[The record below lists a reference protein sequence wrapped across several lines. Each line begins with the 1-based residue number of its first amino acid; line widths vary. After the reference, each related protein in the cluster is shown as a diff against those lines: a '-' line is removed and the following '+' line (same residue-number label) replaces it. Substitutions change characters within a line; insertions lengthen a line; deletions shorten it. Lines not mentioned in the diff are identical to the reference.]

1 MQKLPLENIRVID
14 LTQVRMGP
22 QLTQWLAV
30 MGAEVI
36 KIETN
41 IRQEVS
47 KMQMAHVSGE
57 HEARG
62 FKASRLLCVA
72 ELWQEE
78 HHAEL

>member
-41 IRQEVS
+41 MRQEVS
-47 KMQMAHVSGE
+47 KMQMAQSLANRSPGSQSESVTL
-57 HEARG
+57 
-62 FKASRLLCVA
+62 RL
-72 ELWQEE
+72 
-78 HHAEL
+78 